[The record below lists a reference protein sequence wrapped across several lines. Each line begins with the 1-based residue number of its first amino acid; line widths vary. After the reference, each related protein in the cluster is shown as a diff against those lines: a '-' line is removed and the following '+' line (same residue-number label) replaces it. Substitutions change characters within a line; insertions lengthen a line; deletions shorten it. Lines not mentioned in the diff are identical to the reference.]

1 MKWGYEGFRTP
12 YGATQVFVDEIS
24 IREDVLGIRGP
35 ITDEVTGEVLS
46 EAEQFRRRLLNPS
59 NLGPDGTVE
68 LTFATSLIRGN
79 GLWSAAVCNDQLRS
93 IQVRLVGDGLGD
105 DQARVYL
112 VQAGTTSMRGCE
124 SGRDGTGEVIRDYD
138 LAPDTIEVQAGV
150 NVYSSAPPDT
160 QFTGRSVAA
169 SEWRLA
175 IPPADVAPTNA
186 DVDLL
191 RIEDI
196 VLRIEHTGISL
207 SDGPLAYRPTCGG

>member
-1 MKWGYEGFRTP
+1 M
-12 YGATQVFVDEIS
+12 
-24 IREDVLGIRGP
+24 
-35 ITDEVTGEVLS
+35 
-46 EAEQFRRRLLNPS
+46 
-59 NLGPDGTVE
+59 
-68 LTFATSLIRGN
+68 
-79 GLWSAAVCNDQLRS
+79 CNDQLRS

-150 NVYSSAPPDT
+150 NVYSSAPADT

-175 IPPADVAPTNA
+175 IPPASVAPTNA

-191 RIEDI
+191 RLDDI
-196 VLRIEHTGISL
+196 LLRIEHTGISL